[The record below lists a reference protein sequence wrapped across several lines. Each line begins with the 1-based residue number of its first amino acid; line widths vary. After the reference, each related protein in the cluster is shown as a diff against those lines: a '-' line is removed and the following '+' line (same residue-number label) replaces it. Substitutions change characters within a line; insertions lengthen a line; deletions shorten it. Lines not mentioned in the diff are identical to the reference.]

1 MTQIKIRKNQ
11 LNGLLLIIT
20 LLSISLR
27 LSFATLGHNF
37 DYDSFLIVVQL
48 MQEGKNVY
56 ANTTRYN
63 YGPIWFNLLHLF
75 DTIAYLIP
83 INHETAFRYI
93 IVFFLSLVDIGIA
106 LILWRKITLVTATI
120 FLLNPISIIITGY
133 HNQFDNLALLLGLIS
148 IVILGDSFDSPMNRR
163 KLLGLTVLGLSL
175 ITKHNL
181 FAFPIWLAV
190 KQVKLRPKL
199 ITILL
204 PILIFLASFI
214 PFWSEGK
221 NGIIINV
228 FLYKSWPNA
237 FFYHLFIPLA
247 IQLFLPS
254 TMIWL
259 ISLVAFAI
267 IFRHKNVFETFLLY
281 TCVVTTTSPAIT
293 NQYLAIPL
301 IFISA
306 NINFLSILYTVIGT
320 LHLLVDENGLH
331 INLLPQI
338 IKADKFIF
346 YKILISLLFF
356 ELIWLT
362 WQKQLMVL
370 FKNIAQE
377 ISIQL
382 TNPKK

>member
-1 MTQIKIRKNQ
+1 
-11 LNGLLLIIT
+11 
-20 LLSISLR
+20 
-27 LSFATLGHNF
+27 
-37 DYDSFLIVVQL
+37 
-48 MQEGKNVY
+48 
-56 ANTTRYN
+56 
-63 YGPIWFNLLHLF
+63 
-75 DTIAYLIP
+75 
-83 INHETAFRYI
+83 
-93 IVFFLSLVDIGIA
+93 
-106 LILWRKITLVTATI
+106 
-120 FLLNPISIIITGY
+120 
-133 HNQFDNLALLLGLIS
+133 
-148 IVILGDSFDSPMNRR
+148 
-163 KLLGLTVLGLSL
+163 
-175 ITKHNL
+175 
-181 FAFPIWLAV
+181 
-190 KQVKLRPKL
+190 
-199 ITILL
+199 
-204 PILIFLASFI
+204 
-214 PFWSEGK
+214 
-221 NGIIINV
+221 
-228 FLYKSWPNA
+228 
-237 FFYHLFIPLA
+237 
-247 IQLFLPS
+247 
-254 TMIWL
+254 MIWL

-306 NINFLSILYTVIGT
+306 NINILSILYTIIGT

-377 ISIQL
+377 ISLQL